1 MNVLPKF
8 LSSNGDKQM
17 DDTNKLYPPPPIP
30 PILPARQQRQYSEVA
45 AQAAQHVH
53 DLEMMIQSLQADV
66 HALTARLTVADE
78 RARVIQGENEFLMKD
93 RDYHKERC
101 VRIETKLNSAAQ
113 LILDAMTPAT
123 KPEEQ
128 PETVSITIADLNPVA
143 SGSTTYDPNMQAT
156 HTAPDDL
163 TIPFKTTAVGADPS
177 PRNGNGKR
185 KTVDPKTPPVPSAD

>member
-17 DDTNKLYPPPPIP
+17 ADAIRAGELSPNEARGSVGLP
-30 PILPARQQRQYSEVA
+30 PILPARQQPRQYSEVA

-53 DLEMMIQSLQADV
+53 DLEMMIESLRADV
-66 HALTARLTVADE
+66 HALTARLTVAEE

-113 LILDAMTPAT
+113 LILDAMTPAA

-128 PETVSITIADLNPVA
+128 PETVSITMADLNPVA
-143 SGSTTYDPNMQAT
+143 SGSTTYDPSMQAT
-156 HTAPDDL
+156 NTAPE
-163 TIPFKTTAVGADPS
+163 P

-185 KTVDPKTPPVPSAD
+185 KTVDPKTPQVPSAD